1 MSLTAAVINAGI
13 GDLSLG
19 LNMAGFHIAVAFE
32 SDERAAAIHRS
43 NLHNEVI
50 PLSLEQI
57 EPGIL
62 PNVDLLTARIK
73 LSSRNSPVQDHAASN
88 LLHLL
93 ECHRPQ
99 GLFLVFESVSPNH
112 DRFSFF
118 LDRLAKIGYRFQY
131 QKVDVAQVTGLPV
144 KESFFYL
151 VATAEY
157 ASESIPD
164 PFFHRSEPA
173 PIYTFLGY
181 DAPIDPW
188 YYQIKFDRTPIEGR
202 GCPLLCWKNDCYTDS
217 DIVQWNAS
225 HIPLINDGKQLRKL
239 THREIARLKG
249 FPEDYR
255 IEASQRTWLYKQLI
269 QSHNIYIVRQIAESI
284 RYAFPANPWRSQQQ
298 SQGAY
303 FEELFGRY
311 LEKLTA
317 SQPENALIIECLSHY
332 SDQAADYLIH
342 QGNTRYAIQTKYY
355 RTNASLPTKLRKSSH
370 YLSSHTKDAIPI
382 LVIPNEIPAYTKEEC
397 YEVYGVHIWD
407 VSNLLWLFESAA
419 DIKSEFIAFL
429 DYSIDHIEPKPPTP
443 ALLAPAQE
451 KVQKELDLREQLR
464 LLPPGK
470 DDAAK
475 FEILCTDILK
485 YILGDYLT
493 LWKKQQSSNDG
504 LYRFDLCCKIKTDV
518 DQDFFDTVKN
528 YFRTKYIVFEFK
540 NYTDRITQ
548 KEIYTTEKYLYEKA
562 LRKVAIIISRS
573 GADDHAL
580 WAAKGSLRESGK
592 LILCLSDHDLLEMLD
607 MKDQGEVPAEFLSS
621 MLDNLLMNLE
631 K

>member
-1 MSLTAAVINAGI
+1 MSLTTAVINAGI

-32 SDERAAAIHRS
+32 SDERAAEIHRS

-57 EPGIL
+57 EPGMM

-73 LSSRNSPVQDHAASN
+73 LSSRNSPAQDHAASN
-88 LLHLL
+88 LIHLL
-93 ECHRPQ
+93 EYHRPR
-99 GLFLVFESVSPNH
+99 GLFLVFDSVSPNH
-112 DRFSFF
+112 NRFSFF
-118 LDRLAKIGYRFQY
+118 LDRLVKIGYCFQY
-131 QKVDVAQVTGLPV
+131 RKVDVAQVTGLPV
-144 KESFFYL
+144 KESIFYL

-164 PFFHRSEPA
+164 PFFHGSEPA

-181 DAPIDPW
+181 DAPVDPW
-188 YYQIKFDRTPIEGR
+188 YYQIKFDRTSIEGR
-202 GCPLLCWKNDCYTDS
+202 GCPLLCWKNDCYNDS

-239 THREIARLKG
+239 THQEIARLKR
-249 FPEDYR
+249 FPEEYR
-255 IEASQRTWLYKQLI
+255 IESSQRTWLYKQLMQSQNI
-269 QSHNIYIVRQIAESI
+269 QVICQIAESI
-284 RYAFPANPWRSQQQ
+284 RHALPNNPWRSQQQ

-311 LEKLTA
+311 LEELSA
-317 SQPENALIIECLSHY
+317 HQPNDAFYAERPFSPSNSGADFLIRRNDTVLAIE
-332 SDQAADYLIH
+332 A
-342 QGNTRYAIQTKYY
+342 KYY
-355 RTNASLPTKLRKSSH
+355 RTNNALAPKLRRACRA
-370 YLSSHTKDAIPI
+370 LSARVENATPI
-382 LVIPNEIPAYTKEEC
+382 LVTSNEVPEYTKEEC
-397 YEVYGVHIWD
+397 FEIYGVHIGD

-429 DYSIDHIEPKPPTP
+429 DYSVDHIEPKPPTP
-443 ALLAPAQE
+443 ALLPPAQE
-451 KVQKELDLREQLR
+451 KPQKELDLREQLR

-475 FEILCTDILK
+475 FEGLCTDILK

-573 GADDHAL
+573 GADDHAR
-580 WAAKGSLRESGK
+580 WAAKGSLRENGK
-592 LILCLSDHDLLEMLD
+592 LILCLSDQDLIEMLA
-607 MKDQGEVPAEFLSS
+607 MKDRGELPAEFLSA
-621 MLDNLLMNLE
+621 MLDDLLVHLE